1 MNWPVSG
8 YLEQSN
14 NNYLNDYLRSNGIDY
29 LAMQLEQ
36 ELDSVIIRRLE
47 NLTNTI
53 SRNRSGKTLSKRRNS
68 KARSS

>member
-68 KARSS
+68 KERLS